1 MDPLHRLLFHAVVP
15 LPGLAQEWGLLV
27 HIIHRDKFVDEL
39 IARVRYF
46 LIVRVRG
53 TPASGHVSKNLLLRL
68 RPPLPRS
75 GKDAGSVEISTKG
88 IAGPLC
94 DACGRRHFGD
104 CPPPAPAASA
114 VSPPVTVVYNVY
126 GGVVNSFC
134 PPPTTSLVGGGSTAV
149 IENFARHVGSIGA
162 ATQLE
167 FLALIDQLKRRTL
180 IIKVMLHPEHN
191 IAARKFDS
199 LITLELDSMGVLE
212 EVDPLGSAST
222 KSMGRT
228 RYYVR

>member
-1 MDPLHRLLFHAVVP
+1 V
-15 LPGLAQEWGLLV
+15 
-27 HIIHRDKFVDEL
+27 
-39 IARVRYF
+39 
-46 LIVRVRG
+46 
-53 TPASGHVSKNLLLRL
+53 
-68 RPPLPRS
+68 
-75 GKDAGSVEISTKG
+75 
-88 IAGPLC
+88 
-94 DACGRRHFGD
+94 
-104 CPPPAPAASA
+104 
-114 VSPPVTVVYNVY
+114 
-126 GGVVNSFC
+126 
-134 PPPTTSLVGGGSTAV
+134 VGGRISTAV
-149 IENFARHVGSIGA
+149 IENFARHVGSIGT

-212 EVDPLGSAST
+212 DVDPLGSAST